1 MNCAAGL
8 FDVENSAPIA
18 LLFDA
23 KPNELAHRLRAL
35 IDSNDQIFYYEGA
48 TSTGPNFRVLYCGME
63 FRVSVRANA
72 IRTDD
77 FARIFCLSDVAT
89 ANATLTIALGDNLL
103 GGQFVA
109 PIILNLLMFAEKVA
123 TGLGAKA
130 VAWTPAQL
138 LSDTAYF
145 ATMIGDYAKGG
156 AFPVL
161 STVKLLFS
169 DGTLQ
174 TMGLKWFAGQELELK
189 GEGLSQAEMVRRA
202 VRIVHD
208 IATNGS
214 VLVSQDIPDL
224 DQGQFVRLNPSPEG
238 DQVFAEIISEM
249 ERFPL

>member
-1 MNCAAGL
+1 
-8 FDVENSAPIA
+8 VENSTPIA

-23 KPNELAHRLRAL
+23 KSDEVMRKMSAL
-35 IDSNDQIFYYEGA
+35 IVSDDEVFYYEGVA
-48 TSTGPNFRVLYCGME
+48 SAGPNFRLLYCGIE
-63 FRVSVRANA
+63 FRVSVHANA

-77 FARIFCLSDVAT
+77 FVRIFCRSDVAT

-109 PIILNLLMFAEKVA
+109 PIILNLLMLAEKVA
-123 TGLGAKA
+123 TGLGANA

-145 ATMIGDYAKGG
+145 ATTVGDYAKGG

-169 DGTLQ
+169 AGTLQ
-174 TMGLKWFAGQELELK
+174 TIGLKWFAGQELELK

-214 VLVSQDIPDL
+214 VLASQDIPDL

-238 DQVFAEIISEM
+238 DQVFAEIISEI

>member
-1 MNCAAGL
+1 MNRATGRLAVTNL
-8 FDVENSAPIA
+8 APIA

-23 KPNELAHRLRAL
+23 TSDEVMRRMSAL
-35 IDSNDQIFYYEGA
+35 IDSDDQIFYYEDVA
-48 TSTGPNFRVLYCGME
+48 SVGPNFRLLYCGME
-63 FRVSVRANA
+63 FCVSVDANA
-72 IRTDD
+72 IHMDD
-77 FARIFCLSDVAT
+77 FVRIFCGNDVAA

-109 PIILNLLMFAEKVA
+109 PIALNLLVFAEKVA
-123 TGLGAKA
+123 TNLGANA
-130 VAWTPAQL
+130 VAWTPSGL

-145 ATMIGDYAKGG
+145 ATTVGDYAKGG

-169 DGTLQ
+169 EGTLQ
-174 TMGLKWFAGQELELK
+174 TIGLKWFAGQELELK
-189 GEGLSQAEMVRRA
+189 GEGLTQADMVRRA

-214 VLVSQDIPDL
+214 ILVSQDIPDL
-224 DQGQFVRLNPSPEG
+224 DRRQFVRLNPSPEG
-238 DQVFAEIISEM
+238 DQVFAEIISEI